1 MRTQATTPL
10 DAANELTDVDTVQEE
25 KQNTKQQLDP
35 QLSELGEEGGWGWF
49 SRRRFSEFSGTE
61 RAKKAAAST
70 QAMNDAIKISGALA
84 VMSSQY

>member
-10 DAANELTDVDTVQEE
+10 DAANELTDVDTVQEV

-35 QLSELGEEGGWGWF
+35 QLSELGEEGGWI
-49 SRRRFSEFSGTE
+49 SRRRVSEFSGTE